1 MGILIPLTINSTK
14 FHGKKVLQLKF
25 TENLIPI
32 SMHIPVTYLTTWYF
46 HTNFPTNALLAKLP
60 NTSTKGFFIHVTDHS
75 RLLPG
80 GPSSSEG
87 PTVATKVLAS
97 C

>member
-1 MGILIPLTINSTK
+1 M
-14 FHGKKVLQLKF
+14 
-25 TENLIPI
+25 
-32 SMHIPVTYLTTWYF
+32 
-46 HTNFPTNALLAKLP
+46 
-60 NTSTKGFFIHVTDHS
+60 HVTDHR

-87 PTVATKVLAS
+87 STVAPRVLSS

>member
-1 MGILIPLTINSTK
+1 
-14 FHGKKVLQLKF
+14 
-25 TENLIPI
+25 
-32 SMHIPVTYLTTWYF
+32 MHVM
-46 HTNFPTNALLAKLP
+46 
-60 NTSTKGFFIHVTDHS
+60 DHS

-87 PTVATKVLAS
+87 PIVATKVLSS

>member
-1 MGILIPLTINSTK
+1 MVKFFATEIDGESHPVSMCIL
-14 FHGKKVLQLKF
+14 
-25 TENLIPI
+25 
-32 SMHIPVTYLTTWYF
+32 VTYLMTRYFPLEFSRKCIASKTTYY
-46 HTNFPTNALLAKLP
+46 LYLRIY
-60 NTSTKGFFIHVTDHS
+60 IHVMDHS

-87 PTVATKVLAS
+87 PTVATQVLSS